1 MKVSA
6 SIVLY
11 NSNFYEIEK
20 LVLDIFKYRD
30 NVNLFLVDNSPQNQ
44 LQKLEELHEN
54 IEYVH
59 LKDNPGFG
67 AGHNKAIQRALQ
79 LDSEYH
85 FVINPDIILIEDVF
99 TPMLS
104 YMEKETEV
112 GMAMPKILNTDMTKQ
127 NLPKLLPTPADILLR
142 KIKKPSFLY
151 KTFIEK
157 YELRFV
163 DSNRVFE
170 APVLSGCFTLFRT
183 SVLKELGLYDDVF
196 FMYFEDWDISRRIN
210 KKYKTIIFQ
219 QTSVIHEY
227 ESGANKNKRLFK
239 IFINSAIHY
248 FNKWGWLFDSE
259 RNIINKKTLQQ
270 FK

>member
-1 MKVSA
+1 
-6 SIVLY
+6 
-11 NSNFYEIEK
+11 
-20 LVLDIFKYRD
+20 
-30 NVNLFLVDNSPQNQ
+30 
-44 LQKLEELHEN
+44 
-54 IEYVH
+54 
-59 LKDNPGFG
+59 
-67 AGHNKAIQRALQ
+67 
-79 LDSEYH
+79 
-85 FVINPDIILIEDVF
+85 
-99 TPMLS
+99 
-104 YMEKETEV
+104 MEKETEV

-127 NLPKLLPTPADILLR
+127 NLPKLLPTPTDILLR

-170 APVLSGCFTLFRT
+170 APILSGCFTLFRT
-183 SVLKELGLYDDVF
+183 SVLKELGLYDDGF

-227 ESGANKNKRLFK
+227 EAGANKNKRLFK

-259 RNIINKKTLQQ
+259 RKVINKKTLQQ
-270 FK
+270 F